1 MFYLD
6 DILIFGATH
15 RECKNNTQR
24 TLLLLQDLG
33 FVINFNKSQ
42 LEPSRELIYLGLV
55 ISSIHMTLSL
65 TGEKLDKVVSHCQH
79 IQQSQELTVR
89 EVASLIGRMSATIQ
103 AVLPAPLYY
112 RSLQVDQNLALQR
125 GRTYES

>member
-1 MFYLD
+1 
-6 DILIFGATH
+6 
-15 RECKNNTQR
+15 
-24 TLLLLQDLG
+24 
-33 FVINFNKSQ
+33 
-42 LEPSRELIYLGLV
+42 
-55 ISSIHMTLSL
+55 MTLSL